1 MPNKNMSRDT
11 DDVDALDDVDAH
23 DADETATHNETSA
36 DDADDTLGVA
46 DYLATVNDAL
56 QVGLRGVWVQGEI
69 TAFKRDN
76 YKGHIYFSLVE
87 EVDGKQHI
95 LKVNFWAGKQRGLRG
110 KLAAHGLELADGM
123 KVRIT
128 GRPEVYHAYGT
139 FSLVL
144 DDIDPTYTLGELVQR
159 REEVIRRLK
168 ERGLFDK
175 NRRTVLPLVPLR
187 LAVITSVGT
196 SANADVMKTLA
207 ESKLG
212 FQIAEYDVRVQGP
225 EAPGMIVTALKHAS
239 RRDDLDAVLVIRGG
253 GAKNELAIFDDEDI
267 ATAIAACRHP
277 VLTGIG
283 HETDRTIADEV
294 SFAEFKTPTACAKF
308 VVDRVEA
315 FVERLDEAWQRVAT
329 HSTQMLT
336 LVAARLDNVAQRVR
350 TGVLAALQH
359 SSERL
364 AVNANRLQKAP
375 AACFAA
381 SASLLDDIADRLR
394 LLDPVHLM
402 KRGWSI
408 TRLSDG
414 RVVRDVRQVKKNDS
428 LTTRVANGTVTSTVG
443 ETKPTT

>member
-1 MPNKNMSRDT
+1 MPNKNMSLDT
-11 DDVDALDDVDAH
+11 DDVDAH
-23 DADETATHNETSA
+23 DTDETATHNETSA

-76 YKGHIYFSLVE
+76 NKGHIYFSLVE

-196 SANADVMKTLA
+196 SANADVMKTLT

-225 EAPGMIVTALKHAS
+225 EAPSMIVTALKHAS

-315 FVERLDEAWQRVAT
+315 FVERLDEAWQRVVMQ
-329 HSTQMLT
+329 STQMLT

-364 AVNANRLQKAP
+364 AVNASRLQKAP

>member
-1 MPNKNMSRDT
+1 MPNKNMSLDT
-11 DDVDALDDVDAH
+11 DDVDAH

-76 YKGHIYFSLVE
+76 NKGHIYFSLVE

-315 FVERLDEAWQRVAT
+315 FVERLDEAWQRVVMQ
-329 HSTQMLT
+329 STQMLT

-364 AVNANRLQKAP
+364 AVNASRLQKAP
-375 AACFAA
+375 AVCLAA